1 VIILNQSRWKIECDE
16 LQDMG
21 SENPYF
27 ALLSDPPGSTRP
39 VESIW
44 GGFYIRPGGGQM
56 QICANASGAGLA
68 GPVPN
73 LNVELIV
80 LAAPSDQINPVP
92 GGGKRVMFGKADM
105 SIGYTAP
112 SEYGRAPRAELRV
125 NPTESFAADWN
136 GLVQVEKRTGT
147 AFPYTE
153 TFIITDCPPV
163 PPLAEMRLYVKNW
176 QSRERP
182 GPDAELEART
192 ARFYQDRI
200 RDLEAQRVKQ
210 EAEKKEKEEE
220 KRLEDERIKKQKKL
234 KAEQETEQASRPVPA
249 YR

>member
-1 VIILNQSRWKIECDE
+1 VTILNQSRWKIECDE
-16 LQDMG
+16 LLDMG

-39 VESIW
+39 VESLW
-44 GGFYIRPGGGQM
+44 GGFYIRPGGGQI
-56 QICANASGAGLA
+56 QICANASGAVLA

-73 LNVELIV
+73 LNVELLV
-80 LAAPSDQINPVP
+80 LAAPSNQSNPVP
-92 GGGKRVMFGKADM
+92 GGGKRVMFGKADV
-105 SIGYTAP
+105 SIGYKAP
-112 SEYGRAPRAELRV
+112 SDYGRAPRAELRV
-125 NPTESFAADWN
+125 NPTESYAADWN

-163 PPLAEMRLYVKNW
+163 PPLMEMKLYVKNW
-176 QSRERP
+176 LSRERS
-182 GPDAELEART
+182 GPDYELEART

-210 EAEKKEKEEE
+210 EAEKKEEE

-234 KAEQETEQASRPVPA
+234 KAEQEKKQVSRPVPA